1 VRTAWMLPVVVLLG
15 ACASSPKAPETSP
28 PPAAAAEAA
37 PTRVAAAPPADSDL
51 GDITAANIAEAQ
63 AAGYKVVNDKG
74 STMFC
79 KKTLLTGTR
88 LKYVTTCLTAAQWRQ
103 TTEEAKEGLSGM
115 QGNGTF
121 VDSPTNPLGR

>member
-1 VRTAWMLPVVVLLG
+1 
-15 ACASSPKAPETSP
+15 
-28 PPAAAAEAA
+28 
-37 PTRVAAAPPADSDL
+37 
-51 GDITAANIAEAQ
+51 
-63 AAGYKVVNDKG
+63 VNEKG

-103 TTEEAKEGLSGM
+103 TTDEAKEGLSGM
-115 QGNGTF
+115 QGNGAY